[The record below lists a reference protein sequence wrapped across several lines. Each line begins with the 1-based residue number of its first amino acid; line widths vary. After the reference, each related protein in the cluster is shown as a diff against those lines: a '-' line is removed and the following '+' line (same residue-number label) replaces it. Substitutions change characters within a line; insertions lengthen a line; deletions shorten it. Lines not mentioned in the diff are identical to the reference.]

1 MATEQKRESEIWAIG
16 GGKGGIGKSFVIS
29 SIGTSLALREKRV
42 VLIDADFGG
51 ANLHSFLGVSRP
63 KFSLT
68 DFFDKKLPLSDL
80 IVNGGTKNLGFVAG
94 AIDSLAGES
103 FTYTQKLKLF
113 RHIKRITADYVII
126 DLAAGSTFNTID
138 AFLLADKMVAVIIP
152 ELTSIENMYYFL
164 KNAFFRRLIGSLND
178 NGFKDLVL
186 SKWKNRWAYNITNL
200 KQLVDYLKGLSNQ
213 IKDIVDKELSNFEVH
228 IVLNM
233 IRTNQ
238 HVSIGNSVK
247 SVCSKFLGFNAHYAG
262 YVEYDN
268 SISRA
273 VNRRQPYMLNYSASR
288 CAKEIERVTDN
299 LLSEDQIRIR
309 LDR

>member
-1 MATEQKRESEIWAIG
+1 MARKEKRTSEIWAIG

-29 SIGTSLALREKRV
+29 SIGTCLALKGKRV

-80 IVNGGTKNLGFVAG
+80 IVNGGVKNLGFVAG
-94 AIDSLAGES
+94 AIDSLAGDS
-103 FTYTQKLKLF
+103 FTYTQKLKLL
-113 RHIKRITADYVII
+113 RHIKKISADYIII

-138 AFLLADKMVAVIIP
+138 TFLLADKMVAMIIP

-164 KNAFFRRLIGSLND
+164 KNAFFRRLIGSLNEH
-178 NGFKDLVL
+178 GFKDLVL
-186 SKWKNRWAYNITNL
+186 STWKNRWAYNITNL
-200 KQLVDYLKGLSNQ
+200 KQLVDYLKGLSDP
-213 IKDIVDKELSNFEVH
+213 IKDTIDQELSNFGVH
-228 IVLNM
+228 LILNM
-233 IRTNQ
+233 TRTNQ
-238 HVSIGNSVK
+238 QVSIGNSVK
-247 SVCSKFLGFNAHYAG
+247 SVCSKYLGFNTHYAG

-288 CAKEIERVTDN
+288 CAKEIERLTEN
-299 LLSEDQIRIR
+299 LLEEKQVRMRI
-309 LDR
+309 